1 MAIASSKRPG
11 GLAELVQTHQTGL
24 WRYLRFLGADESL
37 ADDLTQE
44 TFVSVWKKPFVERS
58 SAATASY
65 LRTVARNLFLMSLR
79 RRKRQPMIERLD
91 AADEVWRRYVGEG
104 NGDEWLEAL
113 RECLESLNGRARQA
127 IDLCY
132 HDGLSRVEI
141 GRELELSED
150 GVKSLLR
157 RTRESLRRCVEQKQA
172 SNP

>member
-11 GLAELVQTHQTGL
+11 DLAELVRSHQSGV
-24 WRYLRFLGADESL
+24 WRYLRFLGADEAL

-44 TFVSVWKKPFVERS
+44 TFVSIWKKPFVDHS
-58 SAATASY
+58 QAATGSY

-79 RRKRQPMIERLD
+79 RRKRQPTIERID
-91 AADEVWRRYVGEG
+91 AADEVWRRYVGDG
-104 NGDEWLEAL
+104 DADEWLDAL
-113 RECLESLNGRARQA
+113 RDCVENLNGRARQA

-132 HDGLSRVEI
+132 QDGLSRAEI

-157 RTRESLRRCVEQKQA
+157 RTRELLRRCVEQKRA
-172 SNP
+172 TEP

>member
-11 GLAELVQTHQTGL
+11 DLAELVQTHQAGV

-44 TFVSVWKKPFVERS
+44 TFVSVWKKPFVEHS

-79 RRKRQPMIERLD
+79 RRKRQPMIERLEV
-91 AADEVWRRYVGEG
+91 ADEVWRRYTGEG
-104 NGDEWLEAL
+104 DSDEWLDAL
-113 RECLESLNGRARQA
+113 RDCLEALNGRARQA
-127 IDLCY
+127 VNLSY
-132 HDGLSRVEI
+132 QDGLSRAEI
-141 GRELELSED
+141 GRQLELSED

-157 RTRESLRRCVEQKQA
+157 RTRELLRRCIEQKQA
-172 SNP
+172 S